1 MDFKPG
7 EVVQL
12 KSGGRGMTV
21 VKQTKDAVDVVWY
34 ADSDDAIRS
43 ATVPA
48 ACLALIDF
56 DDEDDL
62 DEDED

>member
-21 VKQTKDAVDVVWY
+21 VKQTKDQVDVVWY
-34 ADSDDAIRS
+34 ADSDDAVRT
-43 ATVPA
+43 ATLPA
-48 ACLALIDF
+48 VCIALIDF
-56 DDEDDL
+56 DDDEDL
-62 DEDED
+62 DDDE